1 MSHNFAVGGHYL
13 GEYSS
18 FAIMFKVCLGSVHMT
33 QDFPA
38 KHGIIGTRPKVFT
51 PPVYGLSDV
60 AAWFKCH
67 KKYSG
72 TKKNLSTQNHIF
84 VFGLIMLLFF
94 FFKL

>member
-1 MSHNFAVGGHYL
+1 
-13 GEYSS
+13 
-18 FAIMFKVCLGSVHMT
+18 MFKVCLGSVHMT

-38 KHGIIGTRPKVFT
+38 KHGIIVTRPKVFT

-67 KKYSG
+67 KNILG
-72 TKKNLSTQNHIF
+72 QKKNLSTQNHIF

>member
-38 KHGIIGTRPKVFT
+38 KHGIIVTRPKVFT

-67 KKYSG
+67 KNILGQKKKSIY
-72 TKKNLSTQNHIF
+72 TKSHIC
-84 VFGLIMLLFF
+84 VWVNNALVLLF
-94 FFKL
+94 